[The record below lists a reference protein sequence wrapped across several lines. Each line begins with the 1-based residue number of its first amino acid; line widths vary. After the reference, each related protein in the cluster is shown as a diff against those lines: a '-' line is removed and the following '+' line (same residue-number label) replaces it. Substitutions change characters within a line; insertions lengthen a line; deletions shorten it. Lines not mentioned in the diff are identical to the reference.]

1 MSSTVLTP
9 TAGTSPELTVGAD
22 VFVTSSASS
31 LQTPRVTPAAR
42 AVQMAH
48 RMTFH
53 LPALLAVVAVM
64 GRFAQPEQDQE
75 QEEGFSVAEWVIGV
89 AVIAAL
95 AIAVGVLITQKV
107 TDKANSINLG

>member
-1 MSSTVLTP
+1 MLV
-9 TAGTSPELTVGAD
+9 
-22 VFVTSSASS
+22 SA
-31 LQTPRVTPAAR
+31 
-42 AVQMAH
+42 
-48 RMTFH
+48 
-53 LPALLAVVAVM
+53 
-64 GRFAQPEQDQE
+64 QDQE